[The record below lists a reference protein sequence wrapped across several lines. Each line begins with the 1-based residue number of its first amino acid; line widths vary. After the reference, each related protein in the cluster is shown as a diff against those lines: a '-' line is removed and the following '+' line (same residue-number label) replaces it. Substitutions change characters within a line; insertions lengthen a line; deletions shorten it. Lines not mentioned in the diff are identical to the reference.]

1 MTSLSNSMS
10 ESIILNPGLEPV
22 TITGSSGLQ
31 LSFATVDVDVTQ
43 TPSNVSMSS
52 RFTAKSRVEKDS
64 ASSSLK
70 SQIIS
75 THNYSSGI
83 EQSNKPHNATKA
95 ISYTSPNDSF
105 NLNQGMEPATRTDGS
120 GLEHSTAISVVDQAR
135 TSSHVSMV
143 SKYTARSRI
152 ENEPCASASLNFKI
166 RSGKEPAEDP
176 SNTMTS
182 YSNSLKEPANYPAHN
197 TYNSYPE
204 MESTTSLGHKGI
216 KNSITMADADSTQTS
231 LATWKVTGSSTATTI
246 KKTFQKV
253 FLKFR
258 DIKFLRK
265 TS

>member
-1 MTSLSNSMS
+1 MS

-22 TITGSSGLQ
+22 TTTGSSGLQ

-95 ISYTSPNDSF
+95 ISYTSPKDSF

-120 GLEHSTAISVVDQAR
+120 GL
-135 TSSHVSMV
+135 
-143 SKYTARSRI
+143 I